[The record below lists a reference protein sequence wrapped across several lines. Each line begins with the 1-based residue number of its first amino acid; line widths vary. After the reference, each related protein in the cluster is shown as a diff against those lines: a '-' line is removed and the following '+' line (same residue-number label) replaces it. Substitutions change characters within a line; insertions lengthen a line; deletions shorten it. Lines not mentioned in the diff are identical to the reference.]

1 MKIITPIGSYDLS
14 RLLKFFCLS
23 LRSAKVVPH
32 LTRVICVLT
41 ALTHK
46 QHQARFKVNP
56 SFFVYKEENIFNV
69 IYSFGSSG
77 QRKLIVC

>member
-1 MKIITPIGSYDLS
+1 MKIIMPIGSYDLS

-41 ALTHK
+41 APTHK

-56 SFFVYKEENIFNV
+56 SLFVYTEENIFNV

>member
-1 MKIITPIGSYDLS
+1 MKIITPISSYDLS

-41 ALTHK
+41 APTHK

-56 SFFVYKEENIFNV
+56 SFFVYTEENIFNV